1 MIIICETC
9 RKQFDRKPA
18 RIKAHNYCS
27 RKCLGF
33 ANGIRNRK
41 SQQMTCDYCGRFFTQ
56 KNRHAA
62 RNKRFYCTRE
72 CAWADK
78 VKKVVVTCDWCAQ
91 SFEKKRSDVVRSN
104 HNLCDRGCYQD
115 FINFTQAGATNQ
127 SLAGKVIYRT
137 LAELKIGR
145 ALTDD
150 EEVHHIDGNHCNNAL
165 DNLAIMSRSEHVAFH
180 AAEKRRDENGR
191 FTDKS

>member
-1 MIIICETC
+1 MSIICDTC
-9 RKQFDRKPA
+9 GKQFDRKPA
-18 RIKAHNYCS
+18 RIKENNYCS
-27 RKCLGF
+27 RKCLGI
-33 ANGIRNRK
+33 ANGIRSRK
-41 SQQMTCDYCGRFFTQ
+41 SHQMTCDYCGRVFTQ

-62 RNKRFYCTRE
+62 RNSRFYCTRE

-78 VKKVVVTCDWCAQ
+78 AKKVVVTCDWCAQ
-91 SFEKKRSDVVRSN
+91 SFEKKSSDVGRSN

-115 FINFTQAGATNQ
+115 FINFTPAGTKNQ
-127 SLAGKVIYRT
+127 SVTGRVIYRI

-165 DNLAIMSRSEHVAFH
+165 DNLAIMSKPEHMAFH
-180 AAEKRRDENGR
+180 VTEKRRAENGR